1 LTNTW
6 KKGRRATTL
15 VKKKNGKS
23 GKKKVCSGDDF
34 VGWCVLNS
42 TARQSEKKQH
52 GFQGTIHTR
61 NVACYGVRL
70 FLNICA
76 SYLKARFKNGPAELA
91 YDEPF
96 GNWEENKGSEEF
108 PRFDFQCP
116 SILSQPNAHDC
127 GLAVVA
133 NSMALVKHLK
143 GKQFLKT
150 NMQKQE
156 KNNDIRFVLD
166 EKIYSLKPF
175 WDSLMRDG
183 SSHQYGL
190 ISDSGDLLRRMRQE
204 FIDIVDETAAASK
217 TNQGHYDNVQ
227 QRVGRKIYPAVLA
240 EATVPSKPTAAATV
254 SYTDSDHVSDIE
266 EVVPAG
272 EKEDSVTPKP
282 PVSANTTEAQIL
294 RNL

>member
-1 LTNTW
+1 M
-6 KKGRRATTL
+6 
-15 VKKKNGKS
+15 GKS
-23 GKKKVCSGDDF
+23 GKEKVSSGDDF

-61 NVACYGVRL
+61 NIAWYGVRL

-96 GNWEENKGSEEF
+96 GNWEENKGTEEF

-190 ISDSGDLLRRMRQE
+190 ISDSGNLLRRMRQE

-227 QRVGRKIYPAVLA
+227 Q
-240 EATVPSKPTAAATV
+240 
-254 SYTDSDHVSDIE
+254 
-266 EVVPAG
+266 
-272 EKEDSVTPKP
+272 
-282 PVSANTTEAQIL
+282 
-294 RNL
+294 